1 MKTSIATVC
10 LSGTLEEKMWA
21 CARVGFDGIEIFEP
35 DLIVSPSSPAEIRAL
50 ADRLN
55 LTLDLYQ
62 PFRDLEGV
70 TEELFADNLA
80 RLEAKFQLMQ
90 ELGMDLILVPSN
102 ADTATIDDDA
112 TVSDQLRR
120 AAELAEQYD
129 VRIAYEALAWGKFV
143 NTYWHSWQLVKEA
156 NHPNL
161 GICLDS
167 FHILSR
173 RDDPSR
179 ITEIPGEKIFFVQ
192 LADAPD
198 LGMDVLPW
206 SRHHRVFP
214 GEGSFDTVGF
224 LTHLIE
230 AGYSGPLSLEI
241 FNDVF
246 RETDPGITAADG
258 LRSLRW
264 IQQSARGHLAKNSTQ
279 RGTLTA
285 MPKIDPVET
294 IDHLEVTTDA
304 PDELG
309 ALLGTLGFR
318 FVGQHRRK
326 AAQLFEAE
334 DVKIVVSPTASGGTY
349 IASVAAQVGDSRDAV
364 SRAEALG
371 APRISR
377 PVTADEVRIPGVYG
391 PGGMQFF
398 FVDETCSGW
407 PTEFGSS
414 APRSPKPSNTVAL
427 DHINV
432 PEARDHF
439 GASVLFTLATLR
451 LEPLEVQ
458 NVASPRGLVHSQ
470 ALESPSG
477 GIRWIFNRV
486 PKIYTNRAGEPV
498 RYPGHIALAVNDL
511 EERAQAAINT
521 GLTVLPIPPNY
532 YADLQARFG
541 LDEATVTRW
550 QTLGILYDRND
561 DGEFLHLYTETL
573 GGLFIELVQ
582 RKGSYRGYGPGN
594 AAVRLAAQ
602 DLYEQQHRLFTSP
615 PSSTLRTS

>member
-10 LSGTLEEKMWA
+10 LSGTLEEKMRA
-21 CARVGFDGIEIFEP
+21 CARAGFDGIEIFEP
-35 DLIVSPSSPAEIRAL
+35 DLIVSPSSPAEIKAL
-50 ADRLN
+50 AQRLG

-70 TEELFADNLA
+70 TEELFTDNLA

-90 ELGMDLILVPSN
+90 ELGMHLILVPSN
-102 ADTATIDDDA
+102 AGTATVDDDQVVA
-112 TVSDQLRR
+112 DQLRR
-120 AAELAEQYD
+120 AAELAAQYNM
-129 VRIAYEALAWGKFV
+129 RIAYEALAWGRFV
-143 NTYWHSWQLVKEA
+143 NTYWHSWQLVEEA

-179 ITEIPGEKIFFVQ
+179 IPDIPGEKIFFVQ

-198 LGMDVLPW
+198 LGMDLLPW

-224 LTHLIE
+224 MAHLTD
-230 AGYSGPLSLEI
+230 AGYVGPLSLEI

-264 IQQSARGHLAKNSTQ
+264 IQQSARGQLAKQNPQ
-279 RGTLTA
+279 RETLTA
-285 MPKIDPVET
+285 MPKIEPVET
-294 IDHLEVTTDA
+294 IDHLEVSTDA

-318 FVGQHRRK
+318 FAGQHRRK
-326 AAQLFEAE
+326 AAQLFVAD

-349 IASVAAQVGDSRDAV
+349 IASVAVQVADSRDALA
-364 SRAEALG
+364 RAEALG
-371 APRISR
+371 APQISR
-377 PVTADEVRIPGVYG
+377 PVTADEVRILGVYG
-391 PGGMQFF
+391 PGGMQIF
-398 FVDETCSGW
+398 FVDERSAGW
-407 PTEFGSS
+407 PAEFGATTTAASTS
-414 APRSPKPSNTVAL
+414 DNTVAL

-451 LEPLEVQ
+451 LEPLEAQ

-470 ALESPSG
+470 ALESPGG

-498 RYPGHIALAVNDL
+498 RYPGHIALEVNDL
-511 EERAQAAINT
+511 EARAQSAIDM
-521 GLTVLPIPPNY
+521 GLTVLPVPSNY

-550 QTLGILYDRND
+550 QSLGILYDRND

-582 RKGSYRGYGPGN
+582 RNGAYRDYGPGN

-602 DLYEQQHRLFTSP
+602 DLHEQQHRLFSN
-615 PSSTLRTS
+615 

>member
-1 MKTSIATVC
+1 MKTSITTVC
-10 LSGTLEEKMWA
+10 LSGTLEEKMQA
-21 CARVGFDGIEIFEP
+21 CARAGFDGIEIFES
-35 DLIVSPSSPAEIRAL
+35 DLIVSPSSPAEIKAL
-50 ADRLN
+50 AERLE

-70 TEELFADNLA
+70 TEELFVNNLA

-102 ADTATIDDDA
+102 AGTATIDDDQVVA
-112 TVSDQLRR
+112 DQLRR
-120 AAELAEQYD
+120 AAELASQYNM
-129 VRIAYEALAWGKFV
+129 RIAYEALAWGTFV
-143 NTYWHSWQLVKEA
+143 NTYWHSWQLVNEA

-179 ITEIPGEKIFFVQ
+179 ITDIPGDKIFFVQ

-224 LTHLIE
+224 MAKLTA

-246 RETDPGITAADG
+246 RETDPGITAVDG

-264 IQQSARGHLAKNSTQ
+264 IQQSARGQLPKNTAQ
-279 RGTLTA
+279 RDTLTA

-294 IDHLEVTTDA
+294 IDHLEVSTDS

-318 FVGQHRRK
+318 FAGQHRRK
-326 AAQLFEAE
+326 SAQLFVA
-334 DVKIVVSPTASGGTY
+334 DTVQIVVSPTASGGTY
-349 IASVAAQVGDSRDAV
+349 IASVAVQVADSRDAV
-364 SRAEALG
+364 ARAEALG
-371 APRISR
+371 APRVSR

-391 PGGMQFF
+391 PGGMQIF
-398 FVDETCSGW
+398 FVDERSSGW
-407 PTEFGSS
+407 PAEFG
-414 APRSPKPSNTVAL
+414 ATTATQPTPENPVVL

-451 LEPLEVQ
+451 LEPLEAQ

-470 ALESPSG
+470 ALESPAG

-498 RYPGHIALAVNDL
+498 RYPGHIALAVNGL
-511 EERAQAAINT
+511 EERAQAAIDM
-521 GLTVLPIPPNY
+521 GLTVLPIPSNY

-550 QTLGILYDRND
+550 QSLGILYDRND

-582 RKGSYRGYGPGN
+582 RKGAYHDYGPGN

-602 DLYEQQHRLFTSP
+602 DLHEQQHRLF
-615 PSSTLRTS
+615 

>member
-10 LSGTLEEKMWA
+10 LSGTLEEKMRA
-21 CARVGFDGIEIFEP
+21 CARAGFDGIEIFEP
-35 DLIVSPSSPAEIRAL
+35 DLIVSPSSPAEIKAL
-50 ADRLN
+50 ADRLA

-70 TEELFADNLA
+70 IEALFTDNLA

-90 ELGMDLILVPSN
+90 ELGMELILVPSN
-102 ADTATIDDDA
+102 AGTATVNDDRIVA
-112 TVSDQLRR
+112 NQLHR
-120 AAELAEQYD
+120 AAELAAKYKM
-129 VRIAYEALAWGKFV
+129 RIAYEALAWGRFV
-143 NTYWHSWQLVKEA
+143 NTYWHSWQLVKQA

-179 ITEIPGEKIFFVQ
+179 IVEIPAEKIFFVQ

-214 GEGSFDTVGF
+214 GEGSFDTVSF
-224 LTHLIE
+224 MAHLTQ
-230 AGYSGPLSLEI
+230 AGYTGPLSLEI

-264 IQQSARGHLAKNSTQ
+264 IQQSARGQLPKDTPQ
-279 RGTLTA
+279 RDTLTA

-294 IDHLEVTTDA
+294 IDHLEISTDI

-326 AAQLFEAE
+326 AAQLFEAD

-349 IASVAAQVGDSRDAV
+349 IASVAVKVVDSRDALA
-364 SRAEALG
+364 RAQALG
-371 APRISR
+371 APGISR
-377 PVTADEVRIPGVYG
+377 PVTAEEVRIPGVYG
-391 PGGMQFF
+391 PGGMQLF
-398 FVDETCSGW
+398 FVDERSAGW
-407 PTEFGSS
+407 STEFG
-414 APRSPKPSNTVAL
+414 ATTTAATDNTVAL

-451 LEPLEVQ
+451 LEPLAAQ

-470 ALESPSG
+470 ALESPGG
-477 GIRWIFNRV
+477 GIRWIFNQV
-486 PKIYTNRAGEPV
+486 PKIYTNRTGEPV
-498 RYPGHIALAVNDL
+498 RYPGHIALHVNDL
-511 EERAQAAINT
+511 EARAQTAIER
-521 GLTVLPIPPNY
+521 GLTVLPIPSNY

-550 QTLGILYDRND
+550 QSLGILYDRND

-582 RKGSYRGYGPGN
+582 RKAAYRDYGPGN

-602 DLYEQQHRLFTSP
+602 DLHEQQHRLFGN
-615 PSSTLRTS
+615 